1 MPSTCVSGILQPLGR
16 RGSAC
21 SSRYLLLNGLPSP
34 SGLPDLAIQ
43 PPAGLS
49 PIVPVALATCVASC
63 PAPPFI
69 VRSVFAPW
77 PVFSDHSDYCST
89 RVFQLAMALN
99 RLVLHTLRCMTIQ
112 RSASYGVRPC
122 HNRLIYGRPLPD
134 RSGRPHAANARW
146 TGYGSPHIHVCGL
159 PNGHLHHLCPAPLL
173 TPDDAVCQRL
183 PAFSC
188 VSASVRLALPGLPPR
203 PEPGRFIP
211 LQSACASCAFC
222 WQPCGRFHSAP

>member
-34 SGLPDLAIQ
+34 SGSPGLATK

-49 PIVPVALATCVASC
+49 PIVPVALATRVTSYPASLYMFNRSLPRGPC
-63 PAPPFI
+63 FQIALITAPPGYF
-69 VRSVFAPW
+69 R
-77 PVFSDHSDYCST
+77 
-89 RVFQLAMALN
+89 LAEALN

-112 RSASYGVRPC
+112 RSGSYGVRPC
-122 HNRLIYGRPLPD
+122 HNCLIYGRPLPNC
-134 RSGRPHAANARW
+134 SGRPHAANARW

-159 PNGHLHHLCPAPLL
+159 PNGHPHHLCPTPLL
-173 TPDDAVCQRL
+173 TSDDAVCQRL
-183 PAFSC
+183 PALSC

-211 LQSACASCAFC
+211 L
-222 WQPCGRFHSAP
+222 